1 MGAGEEEGGRGLGG
15 GEPGEGRLAGQE
27 SLLSQLRLAGTSL
40 MLHRCTTEHS
50 DIRKIGKVSAAPP
63 TVLVHAAVEAF
74 LESAGAALVAVSFVN
89 RTAALQVGSR
99 LAGVDAA
106 PVDGALEKSRAAC
119 RKFSLFA
126 FFALNFY
133 EPTTSS
139 C

>member
-1 MGAGEEEGGRGLGG
+1 MLAYLGEEGVGAGEEEGGRGLGG

-89 RTAALQVGSR
+89 RAAALQVGSR

-106 PVDGALEKSRAAC
+106 PVDGALKKSRAAC
-119 RKFSLFA
+119 KKIFVVCLFC
-126 FFALNFY
+126 
-133 EPTTSS
+133 T
-139 C
+139 